1 MAKRFRKPQWISQ
14 IADSYRMTRPV
25 DPSIRFILPLV
36 FIVVTGTFVG
46 VGTLLGGLWITLS
59 VTSWAWG
66 LLATLYVFGRRAELA
81 AYKTIEGQPGAAA
94 QVLMTMRGGW
104 FTTMAVEVNKQQ
116 EVVHRLVGRP
126 GVMLIIEANPGSQIA
141 SVAKSKTARW
151 VGETPIRE
159 IWVGNNEGQVP
170 LAKLT
175 RYVKKLP
182 KVLRPA
188 EVTELRRKLD
198 AAAGGSLPIPKG
210 PIPKNLKIP
219 RR

>member
-1 MAKRFRKPQWISQ
+1 
-14 IADSYRMTRPV
+14 
-25 DPSIRFILPLV
+25 
-36 FIVVTGTFVG
+36 
-46 VGTLLGGLWITLS
+46 
-59 VTSWAWG
+59 
-66 LLATLYVFGRRAELA
+66 
-81 AYKTIEGQPGAAA
+81 
-94 QVLMTMRGGW
+94 
-104 FTTMAVEVNKQQ
+104 
-116 EVVHRLVGRP
+116 VGRP